1 VRWLATLVVT
11 SSCVTASASLMVG
24 PVLSLA
30 YPASGVADG
39 SGALGSDSVLRL
51 AARKQTAQATA
62 TSDALDAAIAR
73 PTDVRLQRRAV
84 AMVRELAG
92 GSNKGVAVMADRAG
106 RVIDHLVETTPC
118 PGLSDAGATWLALAD
133 AKRSGESYVRAARQC
148 DNVEAAVAAVQ
159 PLHSLGRC
167 DDAIAALREAWPHA
181 KGELG
186 IAVLD
191 GVATCSDAITLR
203 RNLGF
208 APPDV
213 VEDYFALLEARH
225 REAVEQERRAEA
237 QRRDEEARE
246 QAAAASSRCESECS
260 AAVSSCSSSCVG
272 DAQCNQSCDA
282 VGHACRSG
290 C

>member
-1 VRWLATLVVT
+1 MRLLATLVVT

-30 YPASGVADG
+30 YPMSGVADG

-51 AARKQTAQATA
+51 ASRKQAAQATA
-62 TSDALDAAIAR
+62 TSDALDAAIAH
-73 PTDVRLQRRAV
+73 PADVRLQRRAV

-92 GSNKGVAVMADRAG
+92 STKDVAVMADRTG

-225 REAVEQERRAEA
+225 REEVEQERRAEA
-237 QRRDEEARE
+237 QRRDDEARE

-272 DAQCNQSCDA
+272 DAQCNQSCDS